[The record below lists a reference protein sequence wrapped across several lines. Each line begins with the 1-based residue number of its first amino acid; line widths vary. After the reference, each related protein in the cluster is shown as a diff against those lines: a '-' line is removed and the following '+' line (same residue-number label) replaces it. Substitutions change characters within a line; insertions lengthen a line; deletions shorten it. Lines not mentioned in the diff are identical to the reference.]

1 MNCKRLC
8 MANGD
13 EYDSVDMEI
22 GEVNNDMDELL
33 TISQVARA
41 LKVSRQRVVD
51 YVNQGKITC
60 VYTPP
65 ISRRKFRVSDVN
77 KFIASL

>member
-1 MNCKRLC
+1 M
-8 MANGD
+8 
-13 EYDSVDMEI
+13 
-22 GEVNNDMDELL
+22 MDELL

-65 ISRRKFRVSDVN
+65 TSRRKFRVSDVN